1 MKKLRHCHPMYSSSS
16 NICIA
21 PFTDEFKNISMHYKT
36 LVRVIIILLI
46 TGSNT
51 RSATRRYLIYSE
63 ADFEVFRP
71 AGATRCTDW
80 DEIWRGGG
88 DRGPLLR
95 AKFHPNRCNS

>member
-1 MKKLRHCHPMYSSSS
+1 
-16 NICIA
+16 
-21 PFTDEFKNISMHYKT
+21 MHYKT

-46 TGSNT
+46 TGSIT

-71 AGATRCTDW
+71 AEATRCTDW

-88 DRGPLLR
+88 DFS
-95 AKFHPNRCNS
+95 APNSTPIGATVRVLDTQN